1 MKSFQSLRL
10 TLRYHKKLNIKFW
23 DEYEDISF
31 LRPEVRDKLL
41 QIGYRWADFAKIP
54 PEAIR
59 DIILVGGNANYNYTR
74 FSDLDLHLVVDKTQ
88 IADCPELLDDYLRDK
103 KKFWALVHD
112 IKIYSHPVELYA
124 QDENDPLPAYQG
136 VYSVMD
142 NERVM
147 EPRRA
152 EVDLSDP
159 LLLRKV
165 RAMVEKIDD
174 LIENEADDPDVLR
187 KLQKKIRNMRASAI
201 QQGGE
206 FALENLV
213 FKELRNRG
221 YLDKL
226 SNHIKHLED
235 TNLSL

>member
-10 TLRYHKKLNIKFW
+10 TLKYHNKLNIKFW
-23 DEYEDISF
+23 DEGY

-41 QIGYRWADFAKIP
+41 QIGYKWADFAKIP
-54 PEAIR
+54 PEAIK

-74 FSDLDLHLVVDKTQ
+74 FSDLDLHLVVDKSQ
-88 IADCPELLDDYLRDK
+88 IADCPEILDDYLRDK
-103 KKFWALVHD
+103 KKLWALVHD
-112 IKIYSHPVELYA
+112 IKLYAHPVELYA
-124 QDENDPLPAYQG
+124 QDVTDPLPANQG
-136 VYSVMD
+136 VYSVRD
-142 NERVM
+142 DEWIM
-147 EPRRA
+147 EPRRT
-152 EVDLSDP
+152 EVNLSDP
-159 LLLRKV
+159 LLFRKV

-174 LIENEADDPDVLR
+174 LIDNEADDPDVLR
-187 KLQKKIRNMRASAI
+187 KLQKRIRDMRASAI

>member
-1 MKSFQSLRL
+1 M
-10 TLRYHKKLNIKFW
+10 YHNKLNIKFW
-23 DEYEDISF
+23 DEGS
-31 LRPEVRDKLL
+31 LRAEVKEKLM
-41 QIGYRWADFAKIP
+41 QIGTKWAEFAKIP
-54 PEAIR
+54 AEAVK

-74 FSDLDLHLVVDKTQ
+74 FSDLDLHLLVDKSQ

-103 KKFWALVHD
+103 KKLWALVHD

-124 QDENDPLPAYQG
+124 QDVSDPLPANQG
-136 VYSVMD
+136 VYSLIKD
-142 NERVM
+142 TWIM
-147 EPRRA
+147 EPRRVQ
-152 EVDLSDP
+152 VDLADP

-165 RAMVEKIDD
+165 RDMMEKIDD

-187 KLQKKIRNMRASAI
+187 KLQKKIRDMRASAI

-226 SNHIKHLED
+226 SNHIRHLED
-235 TNLSL
+235 TKLSL

>member
-1 MKSFQSLRL
+1 M
-10 TLRYHKKLNIKFW
+10 YHDKLNIKFW
-23 DEYEDISF
+23 DDNSS
-31 LRPEVRDKLL
+31 LHVEVKDKLL
-41 QIGYRWADFAKIP
+41 QIAYKWGEFAKIP
-54 PEAIR
+54 KEAIK

-74 FSDLDLHLVVDKTQ
+74 FSDLDLHLVVDKSQ

-103 KKFWALVHD
+103 KKLWALVHD

-124 QDENDPLPAYQG
+124 QDENDSLPANQG
-136 VYSVMD
+136 VYSLIQDAWVL
-142 NERVM
+142 
-147 EPRRA
+147 EPRRMQ
-152 EVDLSDP
+152 VDLADP
-159 LLLRKV
+159 LLIRKV
-165 RAMVEKIDD
+165 RDMMEEIDD
-174 LIENEADDPDVLR
+174 LIENEADDANVLR
-187 KLQKKIRNMRASAI
+187 KLQKKIRDMRASAI

-226 SNHIKHLED
+226 SNHIRHLED